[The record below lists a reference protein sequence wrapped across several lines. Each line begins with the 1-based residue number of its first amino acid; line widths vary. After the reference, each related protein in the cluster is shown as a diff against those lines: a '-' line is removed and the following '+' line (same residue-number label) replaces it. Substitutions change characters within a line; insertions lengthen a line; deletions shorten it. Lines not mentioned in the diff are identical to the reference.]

1 MFKIGGYRHSVGNIN
16 CETFGSKIDKFA
28 KLASV
33 QNDTH
38 IIPEFTPLSNQE
50 SIGSCVANAT
60 ADGLEM
66 LKGLEDAS
74 RVEQVSRLFIYYNAR
89 VYQNEASVDEGC
101 FIHDALAS
109 LTKLGACR
117 ESTWVYDI
125 GKVFVHPPFEAYR
138 EGNDNTITEFY
149 QIAATGTERINQIEL
164 ALRAMH
170 PVIFGTRVGSEFQNY
185 YGGED
190 KVFGIPSDDVGG
202 HAMLVTG
209 IRTNPSGNKEFYVRN
224 SWGAGWGKQGHVW
237 ISADYLMWKS
247 TNDVFVPTRMIDF
260 LI

>member
-1 MFKIGGYRHSVGNIN
+1 MFKIGGYRHSGGNN
-16 CETFGSKIDKFA
+16 GCEAFSAKIDKFA

-38 IIPEFTPLSNQE
+38 ILPEFTPLSNQGP
-50 SIGSCVANAT
+50 IGSCVANAT

-89 VYQNEASVDEGC
+89 VYQNEVNVDDGC
-101 FIHDALAS
+101 YIHDALAS

-117 ESTWVYDI
+117 ETTWDYNV
-125 GKVFVHPPFEAYR
+125 GKVFTHPTLEAYR
-138 EGNDNTITEFY
+138 EANDNTITEFY
-149 QIAATGTERINQIEL
+149 QITASGTERINQIEL

-170 PVIFGTRVGSEFQNY
+170 PIIFGTRVGSEFQSY
-185 YGGED
+185 YGED
-190 KVFGIPSDDVGG
+190 KVFSIPSDDVGG

-209 IRTNPSGNKEFYVRN
+209 VRTNATGSKEFYVRN
-224 SWGAGWGKQGHVW
+224 SWGTGWGKQGHVW

-247 TNDVFVPTRMIDF
+247 TNDLFVPTRMIDF

>member
-1 MFKIGGYRHSVGNIN
+1 MFKIGGYRPSVGDSG
-16 CETFGSKIDKFA
+16 CESFGSKIDQFSKV
-28 KLASV
+28 ASA

-38 IIPEFTPLSNQE
+38 IIPEFTPLSNQ
-50 SIGSCVANAT
+50 GMLNSCVANAT

-74 RVEQVSRLFIYYNAR
+74 KVEQVSRLFIYYNAR
-89 VYQNEASVDEGC
+89 VYQNDTSKDDGC

-117 ESTWVYDI
+117 EVTWDYDAS
-125 GKVFVHPPFEAYR
+125 KVFIHPTLEAYR

-149 QIAATGTERINQIEL
+149 QITATGADRISQIEL
-164 ALRAMH
+164 SVRAMH
-170 PVIFGTRVGSEFQNY
+170 PVIFGTRVGSEFQSY
-185 YGGED
+185 YSGVD

-202 HAMLVTG
+202 HAMLITG
-209 IRTNPSGNKEFYVRN
+209 VRTNAAGNKEFYVRN
-224 SWGAGWGKQGHVW
+224 SWGANWGLQGHVW
-237 ISADYLMWKS
+237 VSSDYLMWQS
-247 TNDVFVPTRMIDF
+247 TNDLFVPTRMIDF